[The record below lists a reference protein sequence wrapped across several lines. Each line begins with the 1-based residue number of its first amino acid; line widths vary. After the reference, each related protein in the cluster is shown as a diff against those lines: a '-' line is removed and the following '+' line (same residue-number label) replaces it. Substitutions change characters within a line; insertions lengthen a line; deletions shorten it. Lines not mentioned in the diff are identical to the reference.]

1 MELASDA
8 FELTGIHPY
17 NKTVFTDVDFLPSKV
32 TDQELDPA
40 FSDDDQI
47 LFEFPDERNQTII

>member
-40 FSDDDQI
+40 FSDDDQT
-47 LFEFPDERNQTII
+47 LF